1 MLGNARAT
9 PKWQNGVPP
18 TISKDHHTDDHK
30 THKFIK
36 KICILLSLSLP
47 SATAK

>member
-1 MLGNARAT
+1 MLGNAHAT

-18 TISKDHHTDDHK
+18 TISKDHRIDHK
-30 THKFIK
+30 TYKFIK
-36 KICILLSLSLP
+36 KYTLLSLSLP